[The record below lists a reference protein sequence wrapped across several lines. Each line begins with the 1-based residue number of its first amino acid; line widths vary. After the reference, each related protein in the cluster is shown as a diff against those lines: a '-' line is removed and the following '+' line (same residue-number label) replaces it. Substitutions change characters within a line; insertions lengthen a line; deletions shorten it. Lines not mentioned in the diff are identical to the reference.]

1 MAVSG
6 TVNVS
11 ASFLDSAT
19 ATGVEA
25 EKKASLSSATA
36 LDSAQVVVVTGTC
49 GTTAVQV
56 SPADSDYRG
65 ADGELISWESYGTM
79 RVAFKATPSAQ
90 LDWDNASSLRLTSRN
105 NEVAMTSLPLG
116 TLPLTPGAMEV
127 KTVTGFLQD
136 PYTATFTVMFVREV

>member
-6 TVNVS
+6 TVNLS
-11 ASFLDSAT
+11 LSFVDAAT

-25 EKKASLSSATA
+25 EKKATLSSATS

-56 SPADSDYRG
+56 SPASSDYRG
-65 ADGELISWESYGTM
+65 ADGELISWDSYAGM
-79 RVAFKATPSAQ
+79 RVAFRATPSAQ
-90 LDWDNASSLRLTSRN
+90 IDWDAVANLRLTSRN

-116 TLPLTPGAMEV
+116 TLPLSPGPMEV

-136 PYTATFTVMFVREV
+136 PYTATFTVMFIREV

>member
-6 TVNVS
+6 TINVS
-11 ASFLDSAT
+11 MSAIDSST

-25 EKKASLSSATA
+25 EKKASLASATA

-49 GTTAVQV
+49 GTTAVSV
-56 SPADSDYRG
+56 SPANSEYRG
-65 ADGELISWESYGTM
+65 ADGELISWDSYGAM
-79 RVAFKATPSAQ
+79 RVAFQATPSAQ
-90 LDWDNASSLRLTSRN
+90 LDWDNVSNLRLTSRD

-127 KTVTGFLQD
+127 KTVTGLLQD
-136 PYTATFTVMFVREV
+136 PYTATFTVMFIREA